1 MVKKIIMQCKHCYS
15 QFNNKICMF
24 EDGKKPGMV
33 AQAFNSSTQETEAGG
48 SEFKVSV
55 VFIASSRTAIT
66 TQRNPALKNKQ
77 TKNLK

>member
-1 MVKKIIMQCKHCYS
+1 M
-15 QFNNKICMF
+15 
-24 EDGKKPGMV
+24 G

-66 TQRNPALKNKQ
+66 TQRNPALENKQ